1 MRYSSGKQDMLAPFT
16 EVINEKFEAWLAQQ
30 ESSGRKFTPE
40 QKEWLT
46 MIKNAIASSVSI
58 SLDTIDDVPFNKKGG
73 RMRFSEIFGDEYE
86 SILSELNEVL
96 VNP

>member
-1 MRYSSGKQDMLAPFT
+1 
-16 EVINEKFEAWLAQQ
+16 
-30 ESSGRKFTPE
+30 
-40 QKEWLT
+40 

-73 RMRFSEIFGDEYE
+73 RMRFYEIFGDEYE
-86 SILSELNEVL
+86 SILAELNEVL